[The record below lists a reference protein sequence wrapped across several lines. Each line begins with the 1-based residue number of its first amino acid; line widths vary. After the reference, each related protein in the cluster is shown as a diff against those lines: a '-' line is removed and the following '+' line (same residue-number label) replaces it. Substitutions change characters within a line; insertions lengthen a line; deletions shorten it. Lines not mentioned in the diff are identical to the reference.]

1 MRRASILLI
10 ALAMFLLSAA
20 AALAN
25 NTWNGYHWP
34 DGAGDDHNGPISLT
48 LVDDLSEYGAEYT
61 AVLADWDSGLSGKGP
76 LSLSSSK
83 ADPKD
88 RPEKVLLALSRRRS
102 VALAHRDVEQPLVV
116 ERQILNVV
124 M

>member
-34 DGAGDDHNGPISLT
+34 NGTGDDHNGSISLT
-48 LVDDLSEYGAEYT
+48 LVDDLTEYGAEYT
-61 AVLADWDSGLSGKGP
+61 AVLADWDSDLSGKGP
-76 LSLSSSK
+76 LSLISSK
-83 ADPKD
+83 ANPEDP
-88 RPEKVLLALSRRRS
+88 
-102 VALAHRDVEQPLVV
+102 
-116 ERQILNVV
+116 RQIGRASCRERV
-124 M
+124 